1 MLRLTPRYRLQ
12 VPNGL
17 AIIGALLLL
26 VGTVSGFGNNWNAQP
41 GESVA
46 VTTRVANGDLDAAES
61 SPEALDTAPKAPV
74 SQKKRFKVNL
84 FLFRH

>member
-12 VPNGL
+12 IPNGL

-26 VGTVSGFGNNWNAQP
+26 AGTVTSFGTALNTPP
-41 GESVA
+41 GESAAANTLVA
-46 VTTRVANGDLDAAES
+46 SGDMDASES
-61 SPEALDTAPKAPV
+61 SPEALDTVSQAPA

-84 FLFRH
+84 FLFRR

>member
-26 VGTVSGFGNNWNAQP
+26 AGTVTGLGNTWNAQP

-46 VTTRVANGDLDAAES
+46 ATTRVTSGDLDATES

-84 FLFRH
+84 FLFRR